1 MINLIKPVY
10 AQIINPAI
18 KNSATIVN
26 QPGNYVNNV
35 IQAIFTI
42 FFIVALFYFIWHFI
56 MSAYHMIA
64 SQGDPEKW
72 KTAQKSILH
81 SLIGIFLVFS
91 IFAILKFAGTI
102 LNIDGL
108 SNLKVTWPGFS
119 P

>member
-1 MINLIKPVY
+1 
-10 AQIINPAI
+10 
-18 KNSATIVN
+18 
-26 QPGNYVNNV
+26 
-35 IQAIFTI
+35 
-42 FFIVALFYFIWHFI
+42 

-108 SNLKVTWPGFS
+108 SNLKVTWPGFLLNITKMLLKLIIINIINHS
-119 P
+119 YVAKY